1 MNKLIIRLLLLA
13 ATLPAY
19 SASQTTTIDVVAVEY
34 PPFTTLL
41 DRNGGIAFQLLHEH
55 AISDHI
61 KWRPYFLP
69 PARAAA
75 TIETKDWCASFF
87 PPVEKSTSSAL
98 VLSESEVHIGLIRA
112 KQQQPFTWKSLND
125 LAGKTVALLRN
136 NDISNFH
143 NQFTQAG
150 LSIIHVESIEAG
162 MQMVLRGR
170 AEFAMSDNITFNALE
185 KYHRAK
191 VQFSENYLVST
202 PITLYINNNC
212 DLSTSV
218 LSG

>member
-1 MNKLIIRLLLLA
+1 MLA

-19 SASQTTTIDVVAVEY
+19 SANQTTTIDVVAVEY

-87 PPVEKSTSSAL
+87 PPVERSTSSAV
-98 VLSESEVHIGLIRA
+98 VLSESEVHIGLIRK
-112 KQQQPFTWKSLND
+112 KQQQPFSWESLDD

-136 NDISNFH
+136 NQGSNFY
-143 NQFTQAG
+143 NQFVQAG
-150 LSIIHVESIEAG
+150 LTIIHVENIEAG

-170 AEFAMSDNITFNALE
+170 AEMAMSDNITFNSLE
-185 KYHRAK
+185 KYNRSQ
-191 VQFSENYLVST
+191 VQFSKNYLVST

-212 DLSTSV
+212 DLNIAAFSD
-218 LSG
+218 